1 MRLVQNCEVGTCHGL
16 SVARPVPEHYFSNHF
31 QCSLP
36 EAIKFA
42 ISILYQLYALNR
54 ILLKGGM
61 QSSLNKGGQDSRKLD
76 RKKKHKFYGDI
87 VNGILLAAATP
98 FFACKMYNE
107 RGTNSLA
114 NIDAFIMVSA
124 TGISAIFALM
134 AWRFDNLTCSR
145 LSFLGNCFAGSYM
158 GTYHQ

>member
-1 MRLVQNCEVGTCHGL
+1 MFFAEV
-16 SVARPVPEHYFSNHF
+16 
-31 QCSLP
+31 
-36 EAIKFA
+36 IKFA

-158 GTYHQ
+158 GTYHQLLEVVMWHGYYTADL